1 MILRIMLLS
10 LLALIIS
17 CRESSSTLLGV
28 QLRLVSFAGIRPTE
42 VVLGGGSGIPSLA
55 QATLRYQLS
64 PEDQLQVT
72 IQEFADPIQAYGF
85 WCGSGQGPTRLPV
98 IKTGMVEQSIWSGRW
113 IFQFRYPPHR
123 QPENAQ
129 MDSLVHSF
137 PESGGSL
144 PPIFLTLPLHQR
156 QENGTTIQDGVFLG
170 MEIPFTL
177 LEQRYQSEIGSWSMA
192 RSLTTI
198 SENDMNN
205 ILGTLGA
212 VGFHSIGRGEGTS
225 RWTDG
230 KVQLI
235 LGRSSGVF
243 LAVWSTIDS
252 ETLLLKW
259 QQGALAL

>member
-1 MILRIMLLS
+1 MMHRFVLLI
-10 LLALIIS
+10 LLALIVS

-42 VVLGGGSGIPSLA
+42 VVLGSSAGAPSLA

-156 QENGTTIQDGVFLG
+156 QENGTTIQSQNFLG
-170 MEIPFTL
+170 MPIPFTL

-192 RSLTTI
+192 RSLSTI
-198 SENDMNN
+198 SENDMNH
-205 ILGTLGA
+205 LLESLGA
-212 VGFHSIGRGEGTS
+212 VGFNAIGQGEGIS

-230 KVQLI
+230 TVQLV
-235 LGRSSGVF
+235 LGRTSGVF
-243 LAVWSTIDS
+243 LAVWSTMDS